1 MSSPIPLTQRIA
13 EASQLLSKFMSIGRP
28 EIKYKDNWIV
38 FQALYASAPERF
50 VVCCGIHQN
59 HLSDKLHF
67 SVNVKMNDVIS
78 VPMHFNGFMM
88 PNGGFFISEVCR
100 RNANKQ
106 FELIFETAERF
117 ACAASD

>member
-1 MSSPIPLTQRIA
+1 MPGT
-13 EASQLLSKFMSIGRP
+13 RP
-28 EIKYKDNWIV
+28 EAKYKDNWLL

-78 VPMHFNGFMM
+78 VPIHFNGFMM
-88 PNGGFFISEVCR
+88 PSGGFFISEVVR

-106 FELIFETAERF
+106 LEVIFETAERLP
-117 ACAASD
+117 CNVSE